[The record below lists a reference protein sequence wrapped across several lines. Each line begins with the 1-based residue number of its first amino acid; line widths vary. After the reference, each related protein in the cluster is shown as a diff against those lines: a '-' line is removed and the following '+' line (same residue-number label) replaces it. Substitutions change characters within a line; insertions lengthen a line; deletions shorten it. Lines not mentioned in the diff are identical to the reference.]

1 MKTRSIESKAQTIKT
16 LVQGTIKNIYM
27 VIYMPV
33 LNRYFYSFL
42 WDMNVF
48 TVYQHEK
55 ICILAKFVI
64 QHAPNGLDIEQRI

>member
-1 MKTRSIESKAQTIKT
+1 
-16 LVQGTIKNIYM
+16 M

-33 LNRYFYSFL
+33 LNRYYYSFL

-55 ICILAKFVI
+55 ISILAKFVI